1 MESSP
6 FSRQCSKKITVMG
19 DNCIDLYPDLGV
31 YYVTGNAVDTAVNLA
46 TEGIPTSI
54 ITTIADDHYGQ
65 EVMEILKA
73 HSVDVSHVKIAHGQ
87 TAITYMTMEGTERV
101 HGTYIEGVLKNMVF
115 DEEDIMFASS
125 HDLVHTA
132 FWGKAEEA
140 IKEIKRINPAI
151 FTSYDFADRLTS
163 LRITEMDGFIDI
175 GFFSYSRK
183 DDYIEHFLNE
193 RVRSGMKIAI
203 ATLGENGSLAYDGE
217 RFYECGII
225 PTEVVNT
232 VGAGDSFIAGFL
244 ATYVTT
250 GDVFLSLEEGAL
262 LASRIISVFEPWI

>member
-1 MESSP
+1 MASSR
-6 FSRQCSKKITVMG
+6 FEKQCNKKIAVMG

-54 ITTIADDHYGQ
+54 ITTIADDHYGR
-65 EVMEILKA
+65 EVMEILRA
-73 HSVDVSHVKIAHGQ
+73 HSVDVSHVRIVHGQ
-87 TAITYMTMEGTERV
+87 TAITYMSMEGTERV
-101 HGTYIEGVLKNMVF
+101 HGTYIEGVLQNMVF
-115 DEEDIMFASS
+115 GEEDIMFASG

-163 LRITEMDGFIDI
+163 SRITEMDSFIDI